1 MSPLTILR
9 IEKLKTFGNVAGSD
23 DHVTRNRETPNADP
37 TRENV
42 RLIGREDSR
51 ALEEIVK
58 EKIATLLHRPRHDA
72 VLCTEM
78 FLSASPEY
86 FRPVDPSLSGQ
97 WSDSLMQQWA
107 LASRDWLSQNYGSKC
122 VRAELHLDE
131 STPHIHAYIVP
142 LNEKTGRVSHD
153 AMFGG
158 RGGQG
163 RIKLSKLQDSYAAAL
178 APLGIERGVKGS
190 KATHT
195 KVKEYYQAVNSEPLT
210 AVWSNKKLEPEPFE
224 SATNYV
230 ARIQNDHQFHVLNH
244 QLADRAFM
252 QERLESAEQRARA
265 SEKERQR
272 LEEIVRSLEL
282 KTQQL
287 RDLALVDV
295 AWELGLH
302 HDEGK
307 WKGHGH
313 IINIDGPKFYDF
325 APDQQ
330 KGSGGAIDLV
340 MHVNNCNLRQAVV
353 WLHER
358 FGEAG
363 AERAAI
369 AKTKTVAAEIIQL
382 EPRTPFQL
390 PVEDKAKWTAVHN
403 YLTQKRGIPENF
415 VELLHKRGLV
425 YADDQQN
432 AVFVMRNL
440 LEEPQAIGAFL
451 RGTRGEN
458 NTFKGYEKGTV
469 RREGWFHFRLGGQ
482 PTEPVEKVV
491 LLKSPI
497 DAVSFAM
504 LEYQLRGDV
513 PPNRTLYM
521 AVDNPKSLPVEQLQN
536 IPNLQVAF
544 DSDDAGN
551 AAARVV
557 KELLPQS
564 KRLKCKADDWNQQ
577 LLDYGRQLRQQQQ
590 QQQQQQEQD
599 DELSL

>member
-37 TRENV
+37 TKENV
-42 RLIGREDSR
+42 RLIGGEDSR

-58 EKIATLLHRPRHDA
+58 EKIATLKHRPRHDA

-86 FRPVDPSLSGQ
+86 FRPKDPSLSGQ
-97 WSDSLMQQWA
+97 WSDSLMQEWA
-107 LASRDWLSQNYGSKC
+107 IASRDWLAQNYGSKC

-142 LNEKTGRVSHD
+142 VNEKTGRVSHD

-195 KVKEYYQAVNSEPLT
+195 KVKEYYQAVNSEPFT

-224 SATNYV
+224 SASSYV
-230 ARIQNDHQFHVLNH
+230 DRIQSDEYFQAINH
-244 QLADRAFM
+244 QLADRKFLI
-252 QERLESAEQRARA
+252 ERLERAEQRARD

-272 LEEIVRSLEL
+272 LEKEVRTLEL

-287 RDLALVDV
+287 RDLALEDV
-295 AWELGLH
+295 VWELGL
-302 HDEGK
+302 DYDRQR
-307 WKGHGH
+307 WRGHGH
-313 IINIDGPKFYDF
+313 IINIDAEKFYDF
-325 APDQQ
+325 APEQQ
-330 KGSGGAIDLV
+330 KGGGGAIDLV
-340 MHVNNCNLRQAVV
+340 MHVNQCNFRQAVV

-358 FGEAG
+358 FGESG

-369 AKTKTVAAEIIQL
+369 AKSRQVTAEIIQL
-382 EPRTPFQL
+382 EPRDKFRL
-390 PVEDKAKWTAVHN
+390 PVEDKSKWTAVHN
-403 YLTQKRGIPENF
+403 YLTQKRGIPSNF

-504 LEYQLRGDV
+504 LEYQQRGDV

-536 IPNLQVAF
+536 IPNVQVAF
-544 DSDDAGN
+544 DPSGSGN

-564 KRLKCKADDWNQQ
+564 KRLKCKADDWNQE
-577 LLDYGRQLRQQQQ
+577 LLDYGQQLRQQH
-590 QQQQQQEQD
+590 QQQQEQD

>member
-23 DHVTRNRETPNADP
+23 DHVLRNRETPNADP
-37 TRENV
+37 TRKNV
-42 RLIGREDSR
+42 RLIGGEDSR
-51 ALEEIVK
+51 SLEEIVK
-58 EKIATLLHRPRHDA
+58 EKISTLKHLPRKDA

-86 FRPVDPSLSGQ
+86 FRPDNPSLSGQ

-107 LASRDWLSQNYGSKC
+107 IASRDWLAQNYGSKC

-142 LNEKTGRVSHD
+142 LNDKTGRVSHD

-287 RDLALVDV
+287 RDLELSDV
-295 AWELGLH
+295 AWELGL
-302 HDEGK
+302 DYERER
-307 WKGHGH
+307 WRGHGH

-340 MHVNNCNLRQAVV
+340 MHVNNCNFRQAVV

-363 AERAAI
+363 VERAAI
-369 AKTKTVAAEIIQL
+369 AHVKNRAADIIQT

-390 PVEDKAKWTAVHN
+390 PVEEKSKWSSVSN

-440 LEEPQAIGAFL
+440 GEEPQAIGAFL

-513 PPNRTLYM
+513 PPNKTLYM

-544 DSDDAGN
+544 DSDDSGN

-564 KRLKCKADDWNQQ
+564 KRIKCKASDWNQQ
-577 LLDYGRQLRQQQQ
+577 L
-590 QQQQQQEQD
+590 
-599 DELSL
+599 

>member
-37 TRENV
+37 TKDNR
-42 RLIGREDSR
+42 RLIGGEDER

-58 EKIATLLHRPRHDA
+58 EKISTLKHRPRHDA

-86 FRPVDPSLSGQ
+86 FRPGDPSQSGQ
-97 WSDSLMQQWA
+97 WSDERMQQWA
-107 LASRDWLSQNYGSKC
+107 IASRDWLAQNYGSKC

-142 LNEKTGRVSHD
+142 LNDKTGRVSHD

-210 AVWSNKKLEPEPFE
+210 AVITNNQLAPTPFE
-224 SATNYV
+224 SASSYV
-230 ARIQNDHQFHVLNH
+230 TRIQSDEHFQAINH

-252 QERLESAEQRARA
+252 LERLESAEQRARA

-287 RDLALVDV
+287 RDLALSDV
-295 AWELGLH
+295 AWELGLNY
-302 HDEGK
+302 DYER

-330 KGSGGAIDLV
+330 KGGGGAIDLV
-340 MHVNNCNLRQAVV
+340 MHVNQCNLRQAVV

-363 AERAAI
+363 AEQAAI
-369 AKTKTVAAEIIQL
+369 AKARQVAAEIIQL
-382 EPRTPFQL
+382 EPRPQFTL
-390 PVEDKAKWTAVHN
+390 PVEDKTKWSSVSN

-415 VELLHKRGLV
+415 VEVLHKRGLV

-440 LEEPQAIGAFL
+440 GEEPQAKGALL

-458 NTFKGYEKGTV
+458 NTFKGYEFGTK
-469 RREGWFHFRLGGQ
+469 RREGWFYFHLGGQ
-482 PTEPVEKVV
+482 PTSPVEKVV

-521 AVDNPKSLPVEQLQN
+521 AVDNPNSLPVEQLQN
-536 IPNLQVAF
+536 IPSVQVAF
-544 DSDDAGN
+544 DSDDSGN

-564 KRLKCKADDWNQQ
+564 KRLKCKADDWNHQ
-577 LLDYGRQLRQQQQ
+577 LLDYGQQLRQQH
-590 QQQQQQEQD
+590 QQQQEQD

>member
-1 MSPLTILR
+1 VLDLTL
-9 IEKLKTFGNVAGSD
+9 FSAYY
-23 DHVTRNRETPNADP
+23 
-37 TRENV
+37 
-42 RLIGREDSR
+42 
-51 ALEEIVK
+51 
-58 EKIATLLHRPRHDA
+58 
-72 VLCTEM
+72 
-78 FLSASPEY
+78 LS
-86 FRPVDPSLSGQ
+86 FSLS
-97 WSDSLMQQWA
+97 
-107 LASRDWLSQNYGSKC
+107 R
-122 VRAELHLDE
+122 
-131 STPHIHAYIVP
+131 
-142 LNEKTGRVSHD
+142 
-153 AMFGG
+153 
-158 RGGQG
+158 
-163 RIKLSKLQDSYAAAL
+163 
-178 APLGIERGVKGS
+178 
-190 KATHT
+190 
-195 KVKEYYQAVNSEPLT
+195 
-210 AVWSNKKLEPEPFE
+210 
-224 SATNYV
+224 
-230 ARIQNDHQFHVLNH
+230 
-244 QLADRAFM
+244 
-252 QERLESAEQRARA
+252 
-265 SEKERQR
+265 
-272 LEEIVRSLEL
+272 
-282 KTQQL
+282 TQ
-287 RDLALVDV
+287 V
-295 AWELGLH
+295 
-302 HDEGK
+302 
-307 WKGHGH
+307 
-313 IINIDGPKFYDF
+313 NIDGPKFYDF

-358 FGEAG
+358 FGEVG

-369 AKTKTVAAEIIQL
+369 AFAKTVAAEIIQL
-382 EPRTPFQL
+382 EPRDKFTL
-390 PVEDKAKWTAVHN
+390 PVEDKAKWSSVSN
-403 YLTQKRGIPENF
+403 YLTQKRGIPSNF

-504 LEYQLRGDV
+504 LEYQRLGDV

-521 AVDNPKSLPVEQLQN
+521 AVDNPNSLPVEQLQN

-551 AAARVV
+551 AAARAV
-557 KELLPQS
+557 KELLPQA

-590 QQQQQQEQD
+590 QQQEQD

>member
-1 MSPLTILR
+1 
-9 IEKLKTFGNVAGSD
+9 
-23 DHVTRNRETPNADP
+23 
-37 TRENV
+37 
-42 RLIGREDSR
+42 
-51 ALEEIVK
+51 
-58 EKIATLLHRPRHDA
+58 
-72 VLCTEM
+72 
-78 FLSASPEY
+78 
-86 FRPVDPSLSGQ
+86 
-97 WSDSLMQQWA
+97 
-107 LASRDWLSQNYGSKC
+107 
-122 VRAELHLDE
+122 
-131 STPHIHAYIVP
+131 
-142 LNEKTGRVSHD
+142 
-153 AMFGG
+153 MFGG

-210 AVWSNKKLEPEPFE
+210 TVITNNQLAPTPFE

-230 ARIQNDHQFHVLNH
+230 ARIQNDDQFHVLNH

-252 QERLESAEQRARA
+252 QERLSRAEQRARA

-272 LEEIVRSLEL
+272 LEKEVRELEL

-302 HDEGK
+302 HEEGK
-307 WKGHGH
+307 WKGHGN

-358 FGEAG
+358 FGESG

-369 AKTKTVAAEIIQL
+369 AKSRQVAAEIIQL

-390 PVEDKAKWTAVHN
+390 PVEEKSKWTAVHN
-403 YLTQKRGIPENF
+403 YLTQKRGIPSNF

-425 YADDQQN
+425 YADDHQN

-440 LEEPQAIGAFL
+440 GEEPQAIGAFL

-482 PTEPVEKVV
+482 PTSPVEKVV

-521 AVDNPKSLPVEQLQN
+521 AVDNPKSLPVEQLQH

-544 DSDDAGN
+544 DSDDEGN

-577 LLDYGRQLRQQQQ
+577 LLDYGRQLRQQHQQ
-590 QQQQQQEQD
+590 QQQQRQQED
-599 DELSL
+599 DLSL

>member
-37 TRENV
+37 TKENV
-42 RLIGREDSR
+42 RLIGGEDER

-58 EKIATLLHRPRHDA
+58 EKISTLKHRPRHDA

-86 FRPVDPSLSGQ
+86 FRPKNPSLSGQ

-107 LASRDWLSQNYGSKC
+107 IASRDWLAQNYGSKC

-210 AVWSNKKLEPEPFE
+210 AVITNNQLAPTPFE
-224 SATNYV
+224 SASSYV
-230 ARIQNDHQFHVLNH
+230 TRIQSDDQFLCINH

-252 QERLESAEQRARA
+252 QERLSRAEQRARA

-272 LEEIVRSLEL
+272 LEEIVRELEL

-287 RDLALVDV
+287 RDLALEDV

-302 HDEGK
+302 NSQGK

-330 KGSGGAIDLV
+330 KGGGGAIDLV
-340 MHVNNCNLRQAVV
+340 MHVNQCNLRQAVV

-369 AKTKTVAAEIIQL
+369 AKSRQVTAEIIQL
-382 EPRTPFQL
+382 EPRDKFRL
-390 PVEDKAKWTAVHN
+390 PVEDKAKWLAVSN
-403 YLTQKRGIPENF
+403 YLTQKRGIPSNF

-458 NTFKGYEKGTV
+458 NTFLGYEKGTK
-469 RREGWFHFRLGGQ
+469 RREGWFYFHLGGQ
-482 PTEPVEKVV
+482 STNPVEKVV

-504 LEYQLRGDV
+504 LEYQRLGDV

-544 DSDDAGN
+544 DSDDSGN
-551 AAARVV
+551 ASARVV

-564 KRLKCKADDWNQQ
+564 FRIKCKADDWNQ
-577 LLDYGRQLRQQQQ
+577 LLRDYGQQLRQQN
-590 QQQQQQEQD
+590 QQQQEQD

>member
-42 RLIGREDSR
+42 RLIGGEDSR

-58 EKIATLLHRPRHDA
+58 EKIATLKHRPRHDA

-86 FRPVDPSLSGQ
+86 FRPGNPSLSGQ
-97 WSDSLMQQWA
+97 WSDERMQQWA
-107 LASRDWLSQNYGSKC
+107 IASRDWLTENYGSKC

-210 AVWSNKKLEPEPFE
+210 AVITNNQLAPTPFE
-224 SATNYV
+224 SASSYV
-230 ARIQNDHQFHVLNH
+230 ARIQSDEHFQAINH
-244 QLADRAFM
+244 QLADRKFLI
-252 QERLESAEQRARA
+252 ERLERAEQRARD
-265 SEKERQR
+265 SEKERQQ
-272 LEEIVRSLEL
+272 LEKQVQLLSSQ
-282 KTQQL
+282 TQQL
-287 RDLALVDV
+287 RDLPLEDV
-295 AWELGLH
+295 AWELGLNCDRTH
-302 HDEGK
+302 QSR

-340 MHVNNCNLRQAVV
+340 MHVNQCNLRQAVV

-358 FGEAG
+358 FGSAG
-363 AERAAI
+363 AERTAI
-369 AKTKTVAAEIIQL
+369 AKAKIVAAEIIQL

-390 PVEDKAKWTAVHN
+390 PVEDKAKWQAVSN
-403 YLTQKRGIPENF
+403 YLIQKRGIPSNF

-440 LEEPQAIGAFL
+440 GLYPQAIGAFL

-458 NTFKGYEKGTV
+458 NTFKGYEFGTK
-469 RREGWFHFRLGGQ
+469 RREGWFYFHLGGQ
-482 PTEPVEKVV
+482 STDPVEKVV

-497 DAVSFAM
+497 DAISFVM
-504 LEYQLRGDV
+504 LEYHVRGDV
-513 PPNRTLYM
+513 PPNRTKYM

-536 IPNLQVAF
+536 IPNVQVAF
-544 DSDDAGN
+544 DSDDEGN

-577 LLDYGRQLRQQQQ
+577 LLDYGQQLRQQQQ
-590 QQQQQQEQD
+590 QQRQQD